1 MSMHKWKTR
10 WHTMLGHRKEMIS
23 RHRSIGRI
31 CSFILILA
39 VIGTFSFPLKSHAS
53 PSLDTGSQW
62 KSRHLLSV
70 SSDNSSAN
78 STFKEHVR
86 HCELELQGLPGLWV
100 AFYFFLIIVSFTA
113 LAIVCDDFFVP
124 SLEIISEKLD
134 LSEDV
139 AGATFMAAGSSAPE
153 LFTSIVGLATDNNDV
168 GVGTIAGSAMFNILI
183 IIALS
188 AALAGQVLYL
198 DWRPLIRDSI
208 FYATSVGV
216 FIVFAWDGKL
226 EHYETAILLFLYI
239 LYIVLMKF
247 NIQVMEWMAGWNFC
261 PCLCRPVIVPTV
273 EDTAAGT
280 QDSEDDIHNH
290 KSATLQSGDLR
301 KVLYLD
307 WRPLIRDSIFYATSV
322 GVFIVFAWDGKL
334 EHYETA
340 ILLFLYIL
348 YIVLMKFN
356 IQVMEWMAGWNFCP
370 CLCRPVIVPTVED
383 TAAGTQDS
391 EDDIHNHKSAT
402 LQSGDLRKLSMAGGH
417 ARRLSIIS
425 GRSNPDTHHDKHFH
439 HVHHGSLSGNFSQSP
454 PGSPKLNHKD
464 SGYHSHETSNQTSQ
478 SELRS
483 YRVNS
488 LGHQDTYRHRRDSLG
503 ILNTHRS
510 FKNGS
515 VLTAEDPCIERVRCN
530 SAVSSSNVEPITEER
545 PRDGPRKPL
554 SDNWTTETETSLND
568 QNSNVTKR
576 TDSKNKPPLQ
586 KKGSLPPLQMNQRL
600 SEVYEMAP
608 LSPVKLPPIKS
619 ECNISADDNSSE
631 INGSKTPD
639 SSKALIANENGQLR
653 KNQDYATTKESHCNP
668 AAMLPPDFS
677 PTFSSNPNLSSVPPS
692 SPMSPASHQATKR
705 LSVVYSSSSHST
717 TVRPSVHHTEPPI
730 PEADSEENGMKP
742 GSPNEG
748 SIVEIEPEM
757 YIFPCL
763 PPLKM
768 APPDSSEAKEKGGC
782 WLWSKFILKWVLFVI
797 SFPFVVLF
805 TWSIPDCSKD
815 HLKKWFWFSFLMSV
829 VWIGLLSY
837 AMIVVVERMG
847 CILEIDTFV
856 MGLVFIA
863 IGTSVPDAMS
873 SILVARDGYGDMAV
887 SNAIGS
893 NVFDINLGIGLPFLI
908 KVIIQSG
915 APVYLVQPGETF
927 LYIVP
932 HVKFGFL
939 LLLVLLITL
948 GVFMG
953 SKFVL
958 NKFIG
963 FSFVGVYVLFLTYAF
978 IQELICRK
986 QLNTFC

>member
-1 MSMHKWKTR
+1 M
-10 WHTMLGHRKEMIS
+10 
-23 RHRSIGRI
+23 
-31 CSFILILA
+31 
-39 VIGTFSFPLKSHAS
+39 
-53 PSLDTGSQW
+53 GSQW

-78 STFKEHVR
+78 STFKEHER

-301 KVLYLD
+301 K
-307 WRPLIRDSIFYATSV
+307 
-322 GVFIVFAWDGKL
+322 
-334 EHYETA
+334 
-340 ILLFLYIL
+340 
-348 YIVLMKFN
+348 
-356 IQVMEWMAGWNFCP
+356 
-370 CLCRPVIVPTVED
+370 
-383 TAAGTQDS
+383 
-391 EDDIHNHKSAT
+391 
-402 LQSGDLRKLSMAGGH
+402 LSMAGGH

-439 HVHHGSLSGNFSQSP
+439 HVHHGSLSGNF
-454 PGSPKLNHKD
+454 
-464 SGYHSHETSNQTSQ
+464 
-478 SELRS
+478 
-483 YRVNS
+483 
-488 LGHQDTYRHRRDSLG
+488 
-503 ILNTHRS
+503 
-510 FKNGS
+510 
-515 VLTAEDPCIERVRCN
+515 
-530 SAVSSSNVEPITEER
+530 
-545 PRDGPRKPL
+545 
-554 SDNWTTETETSLND
+554 
-568 QNSNVTKR
+568 
-576 TDSKNKPPLQ
+576 
-586 KKGSLPPLQMNQRL
+586 
-600 SEVYEMAP
+600 
-608 LSPVKLPPIKS
+608 
-619 ECNISADDNSSE
+619 
-631 INGSKTPD
+631 
-639 SSKALIANENGQLR
+639 
-653 KNQDYATTKESHCNP
+653 
-668 AAMLPPDFS
+668 
-677 PTFSSNPNLSSVPPS
+677 
-692 SPMSPASHQATKR
+692 ATKR

-915 APVYLVQPGETF
+915 APVYLVKPGETF